1 MNSLKDL
8 NTPYQCDTCDKTIKG
23 RVNLQAH
30 QYQEHHENPNI
41 DQVGDVGDKHICRVC
56 LKLFTRKSDVKAHIL
71 RVHMGE
77 RRYPCTKCG
86 KRFKES
92 THLRK
97 HLRTHTGKFLTILIN
112 SFTCDFEAKEN
123 MFKLLTYMD
132 YVRHGEIQNR
142 SLVFFRAHCPCI
154 LPCLI

>member
-30 QYQEHHENPNI
+30 QYQEHYENPNI

-142 SLVFFRAHCPCI
+142 SLVFLELTALVFYHV
-154 LPCLI
+154 